1 MMSDAET
8 TTPSANSTRRQ
19 RYLEYEELAGGKVG
33 RSYYIMTALSA
44 VIAVFGLLLNSS
56 AVIIGAMLVAP
67 LMTPILGLALGI
79 TRGDFPVI
87 RSKLTDIGL
96 GAFTAILLATVF
108 SYFSPDLTQNSEII
122 ARTAPNL
129 FDLGVAIASG
139 AAGAYAFAHK
149 DMSAALPGVAI
160 AAALV
165 PPLAVVGLGL
175 GNLDFTLVLGASI
188 LFLANLIAIVM
199 AGALTFIAVGYF
211 AHTARRLRERRIKAL
226 TVSAIT
232 LFIVAVP
239 MTYFMVDNLLSAD
252 KQKRINAAVENNFP
266 GSEGYRKFEVDW
278 NKSQGKN
285 ELTVVFTG
293 MSPPENDRVVNLITE
308 LKEIVG
314 EKAEVEVLFVP
325 YYSFEDG
332 HWK

>member
-1 MMSDAET
+1 MSDVDAAS
-8 TTPSANSTRRQ
+8 PSAITTRRR
-19 RYLEYEELAGGKVG
+19 RYLEYEELAGEKVG

-44 VIAVFGLLLNSS
+44 VIAVFGLLLNSA

-67 LMTPILGLALGI
+67 LMTPILGLALGM

-87 RSKLTDIGL
+87 KRKLIDIGL
-96 GAFTAILLATVF
+96 GALTAVLFATVF
-108 SYFSPDLTQNSEII
+108 SLLVPELAYNNEIT

-129 FDLGVAIASG
+129 FDLAVAIASG

-175 GNLDFTLVLGASI
+175 GNFDFSLVLGASI

-211 AHTARRLRERRIKAL
+211 AHTAKRLKERRMKAL
-226 TVSAIT
+226 VVSAVA
-232 LFIVAVP
+232 LFIVTVP
-239 MTYFMVDNLLSAD
+239 MTYFMVDNILSVN
-252 KQKRINAAVENNFP
+252 KEKRINAAVEKNFP
-266 GSEGYRKFEVDW
+266 GSEGYRKFQVDW
-278 NKSQGKN
+278 DRAHGRNN
-285 ELTVVFTG
+285 LTVVFTG
-293 MSPPENDRVVNLITE
+293 ISPPDNETVENLITE
-308 LKEIVG
+308 LRGIAG
-314 EKAEVEVLFVP
+314 EKVKVEVLFVP
-325 YYSFEDG
+325 YYSFEEG
-332 HWK
+332 RWK